1 MITKYDETIC
11 PLSDRETEILQLILN
26 EMTTSEMAAKLFL
39 SNETI
44 RTHRKNLMNK
54 LNAKNVAGMVR
65 KAFEIG
71 LVQLSN

>member
-1 MITKYDETIC
+1 MIMKYDETIC
-11 PLSDRETEILQLILN
+11 PLSGRETEVLQLILN
-26 EMTTSEMAAKLFL
+26 EMTTSEMAAELFL

-65 KAFEIG
+65 KAFETG